1 MILHRLFGILG
12 HIIPVLWIAWGVLW
26 LAAARRVKPIRWR
39 EPFGGQALHVVPLLL
54 CAVLLA
60 APRHLP
66 AILDARFLPQA
77 PFLPAL
83 GAVLVAAGLGL
94 AVWARLH
101 IGREWSGIVTL
112 KEEHALVQT
121 GPYRLVRHPIYSG
134 LLLALAGTAA
144 AIGEWRGVL
153 AVLCALTGFL
163 VKIRAEEEL
172 MGDAFPE
179 YAEYRARTAAL
190 VPLVY

>member
-1 MILHRLFGILG
+1 MLLHRLLS
-12 HIIPVLWIAWGVLW
+12 HIIPVLWIAWGVFW

-39 EPFGGQALHVVPLLL
+39 EPFGGQALHVVPLLF

-66 AILDARFLPQA
+66 AILLARFAPPGPLLPDI
-77 PFLPAL
+77 
-83 GAVLVAAGLGL
+83 GAGLVAAGLGL
-94 AVWARLH
+94 AVWARAH

-121 GPYRLVRHPIYSG
+121 GPYRVIRHPIYSG

-144 AIGEWRGVL
+144 AIDEWRGLL
-153 AVLCALTGFL
+153 AVLCALAGFL
-163 VKIRAEEEL
+163 IKIRAEEAL
-172 MGDAFPE
+172 MADAFPE

>member
-1 MILHRLFGILG
+1 MIPDRFLG
-12 HIIPVLWIAWGVLW
+12 HIIPVLWIAWGAYW

-66 AILDARFLPQA
+66 AVLTARFAPAGGLLPT
-77 PFLPAL
+77 L
-83 GAVLVAAGLGL
+83 GAGLVGAGLAL
-94 AVWARLH
+94 AVWARAH

-121 GPYRLVRHPIYSG
+121 GPYRVVRHPIYSG

-153 AVLCALTGFL
+153 AVLCALAGFL
-163 VKIRAEEEL
+163 IKIRAEETL